1 VQDHFAVRHGSADGS
16 GAAKVPLTQPLPQML
31 TKWARQHAI
40 YRMPV
45 PNGVQLQPRELLRD
59 DVFRRLRDA
68 IVDGTFAP
76 GEQLR
81 DAELAG
87 WLGVSRTPIR
97 EALLRLAQAG
107 LVVSEPGK
115 STTVTSLDVRATRDA
130 QSVVAAMHGLA
141 VREAVPHLT
150 EDDLARMR
158 AANTRFAAALRSGD
172 VDAALAADDEL
183 HAIPVAAAAN
193 RAVKTVLDQFT
204 PVLRRV
210 ERLRFS
216 SLTGRGSV
224 ALHEKLIGLCTAGDQ
239 DAAAEVSWETWQTL
253 EPLVE
258 VATRSES

>member
-1 VQDHFAVRHGSADGS
+1 
-16 GAAKVPLTQPLPQML
+16 
-31 TKWARQHAI
+31 
-40 YRMPV
+40 MPV
-45 PNGVQLQPRELLRD
+45 PVGVSVPTRQLLRD
-59 DVFRRLRDA
+59 DVYARLRDA

-107 LVVSEPGK
+107 LVVTSPGR
-115 STTVTSLDVRATRDA
+115 STVVSSLDLRAARHA
-130 QSVVAAMHGLA
+130 QAVVAAMHRLA
-141 VREAVPHLT
+141 VQEAVGQLT
-150 EDDLARMR
+150 VADFAQMR
-158 AANTRFAAALRSGD
+158 VANTRFAAALRAGD

-183 HAIPVAAAAN
+183 HSIPVAAAAN
-193 RAVKTVLDQFT
+193 SAVSTVLEQFT

-224 ALHEKLIGLCTAGDQ
+224 ALHEKLITLCQAGDGQ
-239 DAAAEVSWETWQTL
+239 AAAAVSFETWQTL
-253 EPLVE
+253 EPLLQT
-258 VATRSES
+258 ATDPPTD